1 MPETASRTRADREF
15 TAVERWID
23 DRAHAVLAR
32 GPGRWR
38 PWVVDGV
45 VFVLKQAWAC
55 VFGFLILVAIVAV
68 RLWWPSDAAVAPNDA
83 LVVIAVGIQVGMLL
97 TRLETVRELWV
108 VVLFHVVGTIME
120 LFKTDVGSWTYAAD
134 GILRIGGVPLFSG
147 FMYAAVGSYMVRS
160 MRMFDLRF
168 TRYPPLWA
176 TVVLGAAIYAN
187 FYTHHFVWDARWV
200 LVVAVLLLWARTV
213 MHFRVH
219 VRVWRWPLLVPFLGV
234 AGFVW
239 IAENVGTAVGAWT
252 YPNQADGWE
261 PVSPQKVVSWFLLMI
276 ISVVLVTLVHR
287 PRTPDA
293 VAPGGGSGR

>member
-1 MPETASRTRADREF
+1 
-15 TAVERWID
+15 
-23 DRAHAVLAR
+23 
-32 GPGRWR
+32 
-38 PWVVDGV
+38 
-45 VFVLKQAWAC
+45 
-55 VFGFLILVAIVAV
+55 V

-134 GILRIGGVPLFSG
+134 GVLRIGGVPLFSG

-160 MRMFDLRF
+160 MRLFDLRF

-187 FYTHHFVWDARWV
+187 FFTHHVVWDARWV
-200 LVVAVLLLWARTV
+200 LVVAVLLLWGRTV
-213 MHFRVH
+213 MHARVH
-219 VRVWRWPLLVPFLGV
+219 AGTWRWPLLVPFVGV
-234 AGFVW
+234 GIAIW

-252 YPNQADGWE
+252 YPNQVDGWE

-293 VAPGGGSGR
+293 VGRGTDAAVRSPRASSAA